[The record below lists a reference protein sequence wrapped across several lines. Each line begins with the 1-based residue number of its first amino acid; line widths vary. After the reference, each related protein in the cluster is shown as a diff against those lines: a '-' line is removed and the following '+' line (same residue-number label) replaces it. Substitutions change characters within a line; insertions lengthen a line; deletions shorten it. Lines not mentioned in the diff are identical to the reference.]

1 MIQTTHPAAPE
12 NERTDALETRMEDA
26 AVNIAEHAA
35 ALDEQFRTFVAK
47 KPAVALL
54 AAVACGFVIGRVLSR

>member
-1 MIQTTHPAAPE
+1 MDQATRPPAFE
-12 NERTDALETRMEDA
+12 DDLETRMEGA
-26 AVNIAEHAA
+26 AVNLAEQAA
-35 ALDEQFRTFVAK
+35 ALDEQFRTFVSK

>member
-1 MIQTTHPAAPE
+1 MNHATQPPALE
-12 NERTDALETRMEDA
+12 DDLETRMEGA
-26 AVNIAEHAA
+26 AMNVAEQAA
-35 ALDEQFRTFVAK
+35 ALDEQFRSFVSR